1 MSDLE
6 QQLTDHLARK
16 AAAATPHYD
25 LEAVQRD
32 STTTGLVEL
41 GERRG
46 RRPLVIAAIGVAA
59 AALLAVGL
67 ASVGDGPERV
77 EVTTATDPNDRVP
90 PPPTA
95 ILAMVDA
102 VNTRDSAAFLDAFA
116 PEGGFAP
123 RGDFAE
129 SSSLFGHD
137 LPVADVELV
146 RAWMAIVD
154 AWGLEAE
161 LISCATQPVP
171 AVGNHSDGV
180 GAVVECEVATRWHTL
195 SMELI
200 EGWYFELRGT
210 ELLWWNS
217 LSCCLNDLDL
227 LDLDP
232 PDRILPLGYDEL
244 EGWETWL
251 QTEHPEDAARLL
263 NPREGPADDCDGC
276 EEAVARLAPDD
287 PDRAARLAPLVWNA
301 QDNWVID
308 GHRFSPIGLIP
319 YDPALAEEINAS
331 IRQYLAE
338 R

>member
-1 MSDLE
+1 MCAWLGRPVDQPSACQDAEGPAMSYLE

-16 AAAATPHYD
+16 AAAATPNYD

-251 QTEHPEDAARLL
+251 QTEHPEDAARL
-263 NPREGPADDCDGC
+263 
-276 EEAVARLAPDD
+276 
-287 PDRAARLAPLVWNA
+287 APLVWNA